1 MLISTD
7 LVCHTFAKSELSQPR
22 QMPGKQ
28 REFVEE
34 TLAGADVEGAAT
46 ITDYL
51 SGRGDLNQELY

>member
-1 MLISTD
+1 
-7 LVCHTFAKSELSQPR
+7 
-22 QMPGKQ
+22 MPGKQ